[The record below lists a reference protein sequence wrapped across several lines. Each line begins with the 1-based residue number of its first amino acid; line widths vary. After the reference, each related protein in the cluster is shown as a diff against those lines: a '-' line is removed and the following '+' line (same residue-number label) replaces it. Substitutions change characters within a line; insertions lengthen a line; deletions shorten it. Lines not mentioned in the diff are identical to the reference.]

1 MVVLNGSAGAIMAPS
16 EYPQQFQPC
25 GMYQREGVGGPAS
38 GWAIHSG
45 RMAAIGLQVRKPE
58 RPSLYLFRMKSE
70 QSFSPFS
77 LFFFFLN
84 KNINEEKEMEKE

>member
-58 RPSLYLFRMKSE
+58 RPSLSLSNEKRAKFFPLFL
-70 QSFSPFS
+70 PFP
-77 LFFFFLN
+77 FFFS
-84 KNINEEKEMEKE
+84 K